1 MMRFARRSSRVVLCL
16 SLLALVVAS
25 PGSDRA
31 LHAQQPYQVFI
42 SVLDAGFDPV
52 TDLEAKDV
60 SVQLDGLDCASPQ
73 LEAIKWPM
81 KLTVLVDN
89 GPSYTDSLAQLR
101 TGLRAF
107 FNEAPEGVETSLI
120 SIAPQPRWIVRPTT
134 DRQKLLAGVDLLAP
148 DSGAARFVDAIAE
161 AADRISKDKSQH
173 FPVVMMVTT
182 AGVEGSSPRE
192 SQIEKLVKQIAE
204 RAATVHIVM
213 LTPSGLQATRSVTG
227 AIQVQVGLMLK
238 EVTGGRYEAIAAST
252 RLATLLPEYARQI
265 ADSNRRQSHQYRI
278 SCQRP
283 ASLGSKEPKSITATT
298 TRLGVNAVLT
308 LDGHI
313 P

>member
-1 MMRFARRSSRVVLCL
+1 MRFARRSSCIGMCL
-16 SLLALVVAS
+16 SLLALVLMS
-25 PGSDRA
+25 PGGRA
-31 LHAQQPYQVFI
+31 VHAQQPYQVFI
-42 SVLDAGFDPV
+42 SVLDAAFEPV
-52 TDLEAKDV
+52 TDLEAKEV
-60 SVQLDGLDCASPQ
+60 SVQLDGLECASPQ
-73 LEAIKWPM
+73 IEAIEWPM

-89 GPSYTDSLAQLR
+89 GPGYTDSLAQLR

-161 AADRISKDKSQH
+161 AADRISKDKSNH

-182 AGVEGSSPRE
+182 AGAEGSQPRE

-213 LTPSGLQATRSVTG
+213 VTPGGIQSTRTVTG

-238 EVTGGRYEAIAAST
+238 EVTGGRYEAIAATT
-252 RLATLLPEYARQI
+252 RLATLLPEFARQI
-265 ADSNRRQSHQYRI
+265 TDSNRRQSKQYRI
-278 SCQRP
+278 SCRRP
-283 ASLGSKEPKSITATT
+283 ASLGTKSPQRITATT

-308 LDGHI
+308 IDGHI